1 MKPAGHTA
9 IEKLLSL
16 GSEPLAASP
25 SDPPALLEGFTLGH
39 ELFRTLQRKNGF
51 YAFESALHVFPL
63 SSPDS
68 MSLEE
73 WNSVALWREGYGDLT
88 NGLLFFA
95 EDAFQDQFCLSSS
108 GVMRFI
114 SETGRTKPLAAS
126 IEDWAS
132 VLLRNFGTETNW
144 TLASAWQSIES
155 PLPPGKRL
163 MPKTPFF
170 LGGAYSVEN
179 LWVGDAV
186 EGMRFKADLAAQ
198 TKDLPDGA
206 SVRLVIGKTP
216 TKQ

>member
-1 MKPAGHTA
+1 
-9 IEKLLSL
+9 
-16 GSEPLAASP
+16 
-25 SDPPALLEGFTLGH
+25 
-39 ELFRTLQRKNGF
+39 
-51 YAFESALHVFPL
+51 
-63 SSPDS
+63 
-68 MSLEE
+68 
-73 WNSVALWREGYGDLT
+73 
-88 NGLLFFA
+88 
-95 EDAFQDQFCLSSS
+95 
-108 GVMRFI
+108 MRFI

>member
-1 MKPAGHTA
+1 LKSAGETA
-9 IEKLLSL
+9 LEKLLSL
-16 GSEPLAASP
+16 GSEPLAANP
-25 SDPPALLEGFTLGH
+25 AAPPALLEGFTLGH
-39 ELFRTLQRKNGF
+39 ELFRMLQRKNGF

-63 SSPDS
+63 SSRDS

-95 EDAFQDQFCLSSS
+95 EDAFQDQFCLSAT
-108 GVMRFI
+108 GVLRFI
-114 SETGRTKPLAAS
+114 AETGRTKPLADS

-132 VLLRNFGTETNW
+132 TLLRDFGTETRW
-144 TLASAWQSIES
+144 TLASAWQCAEG
-155 PLPPGKRL
+155 PLAPGKRL
-163 MPKTPFF
+163 MPKAPFF
-170 LGGAYSVEN
+170 LGGAYSVGN
-179 LWVGDAV
+179 LWAGDAV